1 MVNLKV
7 IKEFKPCSD
16 RLDNYIKFYEK
27 KEFTFRQFMGLKNIT
42 HKDKIWVAFRLLDKK
57 HIGKVAGEIAK
68 TVLHIYES
76 KYPNDLR
83 PRIAVEAAINGTV
96 TGKIIT
102 EARAATYAAHAYASA
117 TYASHAT
124 YAAPEARATYEAA
137 CASEATYEAAC
148 AAAYAARSSPA
159 TKAAAITCASA
170 ADHTGKQ
177 QKLHRTILLKYLK

>member
-117 TYASHAT
+117 TYA
-124 YAAPEARATYEAA
+124 APEARATYEAA

>member
-102 EARAATYAAHAYASA
+102 EARAATYAAHAH
-117 TYASHAT
+117 ASHAT
-124 YAAPEARATYEAA
+124 YEAA
-137 CASEATYEAAC
+137 SASEATYEAAC

-159 TKAAAITCASA
+159 TKAAAITCAAITCASA